1 MASGVSLVGAARRT
15 GHRFVAETGI
25 LNSIVAW

>member
-1 MASGVSLVGAARRT
+1 LVATARRT
-15 GHRFVAETGI
+15 GHRFVAGTGI